1 MKILLINP
9 SGHDSKYKKHPVINF
24 TAIPLGLA
32 YVAATLEEDGHDV
45 KALDAACFQ
54 LTPEESKKWIK
65 KFNPDLVGIQAFT
78 PSVNYAVDFADAVK
92 EVCPHTKVMLGG
104 PHPTFMPEQT
114 LGYSRSVDVCL
125 RGEGEYTSVRLANA
139 LEKGLDLK
147 EIKGISFRNNG
158 SVINTPDAPLIE
170 DLDALP
176 FPARHLFPVE
186 HYRFFGSRFKGASFI
201 SSRGCP
207 FQCSF
212 CSEAALFRHRWR
224 PRSAQNVVDEMEYV
238 QNRWKKSIIGFM
250 DDCFALSKKRVW
262 EICDEMKARK
272 VDCAWGCAM
281 RVDIPDFNMLNKMA
295 HHGCGMIYFGVES
308 GSQGILNNVKKGT
321 SVEQTRNVFKWCRQ
335 LGIDTIASLAF
346 GFPGETKRS
355 VMETIQFVIDL
366 KPSFVVFASAT
377 PYPGTPFFEHA
388 LDSCLIKEVPQ
399 DWSRFTLVDP
409 VLELTQISKDEL
421 KMILFYAYRKFHM
434 RIQYLIDRLWFEVN
448 LGLKLY
454 GPFQTAI
461 TMADAVLPWLRWMK
475 KYGVM
480 AQLLPK
486 DPLDEKEYFH
496 RLYFAKKKRKEE
508 EKQRKKA
515 EKLKKREERN

>member
-9 SGHDSKYKKHPVINF
+9 AGHTSKYKKHAGINF

-32 YVAATLEEDGHDV
+32 YIAATLEEDGHEV
-45 KALDAACFQ
+45 KALDAACFNIS
-54 LTPEESKKWIK
+54 PEESKRWIK
-65 KFNPDLVGIQAFT
+65 KFDPDLVGLQAFT
-78 PSVNYAVDFADAVK
+78 PTVNYAVDYADAVK
-92 EVCPHTKVMLGG
+92 DVCPNAKVLIGG
-104 PHPTFMPEQT
+104 PHPTFMPDQT
-114 LGYSRSVDVCL
+114 LNYTKNIDFVI
-125 RGEGEYTSVRLANA
+125 RGEGEYTSVRLVNA
-139 LEKGLDLK
+139 IEKGTALK
-147 EIKGISFRNNG
+147 EVKGISYRYNG
-158 SVINTPDAPLIE
+158 DIHHNPDAALIE

-176 FPARHLFPVE
+176 FPARHLFPIQ

-238 QNRWKKSIIGFM
+238 QNKWKKSIIGFM

-262 EICDEMKARK
+262 EICDEMKRRK
-272 VDCAWGCAM
+272 IDCAWGCAM

-308 GSQGILNNVKKGT
+308 GNQAILNNVKKGT
-321 SVEQTRNVFKWCRQ
+321 SVEQTRKVFKWCRR

-346 GFPGETKRS
+346 GFPGETKQS
-355 VMETIQFVIDL
+355 VMKTIQFVIDL

-377 PYPGTPFFEHA
+377 PYPGTPFFEKA
-388 LDSCLIKEVPQ
+388 LKEGLIKEIPQ
-399 DWSRFTLVDP
+399 DWSRYTLVDP
-409 VLELTQISKDEL
+409 VLELTNFTKEEL

-434 RIQYLIDRLWFEVN
+434 RLQYLIDRLWFEVN

-508 EKQRKKA
+508 KRQRKLAQKNRI
-515 EKLKKREERN
+515 K

>member
-9 SGHDSKYKKHPVINF
+9 AGHESKYKKHPVINF

-32 YVAATLEEDGHDV
+32 YIAAMLEEDGHDV

-54 LTPEESKKWIK
+54 IPPEESQKWIK
-65 KFNPDLVGIQAFT
+65 KFNPDLVGIQAYT
-78 PSVNYAVDFADAVK
+78 PGVNYAVEYADAVK
-92 EVCPHTKVMLGG
+92 KVVPNAKVMLGG

-114 LGYSRSVDVCL
+114 LNYTKNIDFCI
-125 RGEGEYTSVRLANA
+125 RGEGEYTSVHLVNA
-139 LEKGLDLK
+139 LEKGTSLK
-147 EIKGISFRNNG
+147 EVKGLSFRNNG
-158 SVINTPDAPLIE
+158 GLYHNPDAPLIE
-170 DLDALP
+170 DLDAIP
-176 FPARHLFPVE
+176 FPARHLFPVD

-224 PRSAQNVVDEMEYV
+224 PRSAINVVDEIEDIE
-238 QNRWKKSIIGFM
+238 NKWKRSIIGFM
-250 DDCFALSKKRVW
+250 DDCFALNKKRVW
-262 EICDEMKARK
+262 AICDEMKKRK
-272 VDCAWGCAM
+272 IDVPWGCAM

-295 HHGCGMIYFGVES
+295 HHSCGMIYFGVES
-308 GSQGILNNVKKGT
+308 GSQSILNNVKKGT
-321 SVEQTRNVFKWCRQ
+321 SVEQTRQVFKWCRQ

-355 VMETIQFVIDL
+355 VLDTIKFVIEL
-366 KPSFVVFASAT
+366 KPSFVVFATAT
-377 PYPGTPFFEHA
+377 PYPGTPFFDEA
-388 LDSCLIKEVPQ
+388 LKTGLLKEIPE
-399 DWSRFTLVDP
+399 DWSRFTLMDP
-409 VLELTQISKDEL
+409 VLELTHLTKDEL
-421 KMILFYAYRKFHM
+421 KTMLFYAYRKFHL
-434 RIQYLIDRLWFEVN
+434 RIQYLLDRLWFEVN

-461 TMADAVLPWLRWMK
+461 QFADAVLPWLRWMK
-475 KYGVM
+475 KYGVL

-496 RLYFAKKKRKEE
+496 RIYFAKKKKEME
-508 EKQRKKA
+508 AKKQS
-515 EKLKKREERN
+515 RN